1 MAGAP
6 PPPGTYTNVKKPKT
20 TKKTS
25 ERPGTM
31 PLGKPQPIDPIEA
44 EKAKLDFLQ
53 VFQLNKNPED
63 IDIINVNSMP
73 LPNLLKHIGFVASTS
88 EARRLISQKALK
100 IDDKIVN
107 SIEVDLKE
115 GVYLLK
121 LGKKKFIK
129 VNITND

>member
-1 MAGAP
+1 MI
-6 PPPGTYTNVKKPKT
+6 V
-20 TKKTS
+20 
-25 ERPGTM
+25 E
-31 PLGKPQPIDPIEA
+31 
-44 EKAKLDFLQ
+44 F
-53 VFQLNKNPED
+53 
-63 IDIINVNSMP
+63 
-73 LPNLLKHIGFVASTS
+73 PNLLKHIGFVASTS